1 MHSLHACGCCA
12 PHVAGVVDGVRH
24 YRGQFKRTWEV
35 LRDEGGHSYRI
46 EDNDNYKLALGTQ
59 VLGVCTNSFAV
70 KA

>member
-1 MHSLHACGCCA
+1 
-12 PHVAGVVDGVRH
+12 VDGVRH

>member
-1 MHSLHACGCCA
+1 M
-12 PHVAGVVDGVRH
+12 PGVVDGVRH

-59 VLGVCTNSFAV
+59 VLGACTKSFV
-70 KA
+70 LKA